1 MSGDESDH
9 AGGHPR
15 YVIRKLNWRSDEVT
29 NVLRVLD
36 ALVLVSHWTSD
47 GRPRPGKFP
56 HVRIHS
62 DRIETLAAV
71 PNLPR
76 NFYRSDWL
84 KTLDKYE
91 RRELNMGKPVDLT
104 LPSRV
109 LRYVTDVS
117 MRRNPDICFIFSLAY
132 RYKDASDPQHPPL
145 PKGRTSRSQRA

>member
-9 AGGHPR
+9 GGGHWR

-36 ALVLVSHWTSD
+36 ALALVSHWTGD

-62 DRIETLAAV
+62 DRIETRE
-71 PNLPR
+71 PICNLPR

-84 KTLDKYE
+84 NTLDKYE
-91 RRELNMGKPVDLT
+91 RRKLNMGKPVDLT

-109 LRYVTDVS
+109 LR
-117 MRRNPDICFIFSLAY
+117 
-132 RYKDASDPQHPPL
+132 
-145 PKGRTSRSQRA
+145 